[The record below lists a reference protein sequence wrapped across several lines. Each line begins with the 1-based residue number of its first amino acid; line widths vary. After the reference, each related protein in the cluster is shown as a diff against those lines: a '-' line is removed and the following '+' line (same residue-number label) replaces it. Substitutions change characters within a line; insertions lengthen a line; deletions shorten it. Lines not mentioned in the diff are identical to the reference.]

1 MFGQRTPCAPRLACR
16 RFRQIPACLR
26 SDTTGCIFPQTCR
39 LPSRPSATAESHSCV
54 GSSGSVA
61 PSSTVCPAR
70 GEILGFRSCIS
81 GPIARR
87 GGHCLPRV
95 FVKADLILC
104 PPAGIVHWSVLLLR
118 NLQSLGNEPEHCLQ
132 HLPVLNFSETFL
144 PSPCLPV
151 MGERSCPPF
160 FAVPVGS
167 YLFIGPSYRS
177 EEHTSELQ
185 SP

>member
-39 LPSRPSATAESHSCV
+39 LPSRPSATAESHSCI

-167 YLFIGPSYRS
+167 YLFIGPSYLLFVNNIS
-177 EEHTSELQ
+177 
-185 SP
+185 